1 MRMQDVQE
9 PQHLSTTVKLPPL
22 SHACSPFSF
31 FLAAFILDNAH
42 PGGTQQNKSVTQKEE
57 TMNMKQAKRS

>member
-9 PQHLSTTVKLPPL
+9 PQHLSTTV
-22 SHACSPFSF
+22 